1 MEAVTPLLLNL
12 MAVQAPPARK
22 PLCLL
27 APALVVGATLLVD
40 AAQAGLLHYTGAT
53 KQLSLATGWRS
64 HPHFTSR
71 AFTLAMPTE
80 RPSALKG
87 RSTIEWLTLLHNKLG
102 HPKALNRLGVE
113 LGAWKLEKTKLWG
126 FIPHQSRQPTDPH
139 SSASGADHLASVLR
153 GDALPTV
160 PEQLLI
166 KLLLGAGLQHSLVG
180 WMKKPERR
188 AAKQTLAKM
197 AKQPSLYD
205 RLEIAAATSQ
215 LAEETQNALFMLLAS
230 S

>member
-1 MEAVTPLLLNL
+1 V
-12 MAVQAPPARK
+12 
-22 PLCLL
+22 
-27 APALVVGATLLVD
+27 
-40 AAQAGLLHYTGAT
+40 
-53 KQLSLATGWRS
+53 S
-64 HPHFTSR
+64 
-71 AFTLAMPTE
+71 
-80 RPSALKG
+80 
-87 RSTIEWLTLLHNKLG
+87 
-102 HPKALNRLGVE
+102 
-113 LGAWKLEKTKLWG
+113 
-126 FIPHQSRQPTDPH
+126 
-139 SSASGADHLASVLR
+139 
-153 GDALPTV
+153 
-160 PEQLLI
+160 EQLLI